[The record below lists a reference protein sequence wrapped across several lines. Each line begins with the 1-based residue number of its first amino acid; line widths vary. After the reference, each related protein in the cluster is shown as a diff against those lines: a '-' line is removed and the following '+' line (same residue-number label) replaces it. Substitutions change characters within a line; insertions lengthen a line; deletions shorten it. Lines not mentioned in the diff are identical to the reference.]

1 MDTLKVMAAKRPVM
15 TYEAHLTLSSM
26 GYGIRFRRL
35 NNYIKSKSDVIQAWL
50 LSSMGYG
57 NHPHVA
63 WQLAT
68 STRISVVFLEG
79 TFFNDKWS
87 YNNLKSLLLFSHQS
101 SRHFFPLSWPP
112 RVRPGAQAWLPTG
125 PPFFPSFFF
134 FFLSSYFFQ
143 FYCFLSDNF
152 FQ

>member
-68 STRISVVFLEG
+68 STRISVVFWRGPFL
-79 TFFNDKWS
+79 TTNDLITIWSPFFFSPINPRGIFFLFHDLLVS
-87 YNNLKSLLLFSHQS
+87 AQAPRPGCLQAQLSFLLLF
-101 SRHFFPLSWPP
+101 
-112 RVRPGAQAWLPTG
+112 
-125 PPFFPSFFF
+125 FFF
-134 FFLSSYFFQ
+134 I
-143 FYCFLSDNF
+143 
-152 FQ
+152 

>member
-1 MDTLKVMAAKRPVM
+1 
-15 TYEAHLTLSSM
+15 
-26 GYGIRFRRL
+26 
-35 NNYIKSKSDVIQAWL
+35 
-50 LSSMGYG
+50 
-57 NHPHVA
+57 
-63 WQLAT
+63 
-68 STRISVVFLEG
+68 LEG

-112 RVRPGAQAWLPTG
+112 RVRPRAQAWLPTG
-125 PPFFPSFFF
+125 PPFFPFFF